1 MEIKLHSG
9 SLTLELN
16 VPDETVVHGSESTE
30 RRRDILSDAL
40 QHPLELPALHE
51 CVVPGDRVVLVLDPA
66 TPNPVNAVV
75 QVWEQFQS
83 AGGLELDATLLLPPD
98 IHGDDWKAFLDELP
112 VHFRNQVAVHIY
124 DPAIEDQRRY
134 LASSAAGERVYLSH
148 YLTDAD
154 LVVSI
159 GVISFD
165 VLFGVQGTNSAI
177 YPTFSEAPAVLATR
191 KAANLSQTPDD
202 KRPLRELVDEIGWLL
217 GTQFCVQM
225 IPTAKSTDQSV
236 LCGAPDAVMKVGREI
251 LDADFRI
258 TIDEEFDMAIV
269 TLQQQALDG
278 WKQFGAAL
286 ASAKRLV
293 GEDGRIA
300 VIAELPDAFRAGLD
314 LLRRG
319 TEPAAV
325 TKLLERQPTEDAIE
339 TLQVIDAIEHARVY
353 LLSNLDAS
361 VVEDLGMLPLA
372 NQVELQRLTDSA
384 ETLIVV
390 HDANYIWSTV
400 AQNASF
406 AE

>member
-9 SLTLELN
+9 SLAIQLN
-16 VPDETVVHGSESTE
+16 VPDETVVHGCDSTQ
-30 RRRDILSDAL
+30 RCRDSLFNAL
-40 QHPLELPALHE
+40 QNPLELPALHQ

-66 TPNPVNAVV
+66 TPNPVDAVV
-75 QVWEQFQS
+75 LVWEQFQS

-98 IHGDDWKAFLDELP
+98 IHGNDWQSFLEELP
-112 VHFRNQVAVHIY
+112 VHVRNQVAVHIY

-134 LASSAAGERVYLSH
+134 LASSAAGDRVYLSH

-154 LVVSI
+154 LIVSI

-165 VLFGVQGTNSAI
+165 LLFGVQGTNSAI
-177 YPTFSEAPAVLATR
+177 YPAFSESSVLLNTR
-191 KAANLSQTPDD
+191 KDVNLALTPDD

-225 IPTAKSTDQSV
+225 IPTAKSADQRV

-251 LDADFRI
+251 LESDFRVA
-258 TIDEEFDMAIV
+258 IDEEFDMAIV
-269 TLQQQALDG
+269 TLQQQTLNG

-286 ASAKRLV
+286 AAAKRLV

-300 VIAELPDAFRAGLD
+300 IIAELPDAYGVGLD

-319 TEPAAV
+319 TEAADV
-325 TKLLERQPTEDAIE
+325 TKLLERNPTEDAIE
-339 TLQVIDAIEHARVY
+339 TLQIIDAIAHARVY
-353 LLSNLDAS
+353 LLSNLEAS

-372 NQVELQRLTDSA
+372 NQAELQRLTDSA
-384 ETLIVV
+384 ETLTVV
-390 HDANYIWSTV
+390 HDANYVWSTV
-400 AQNASF
+400 AQNSVR
-406 AE
+406 